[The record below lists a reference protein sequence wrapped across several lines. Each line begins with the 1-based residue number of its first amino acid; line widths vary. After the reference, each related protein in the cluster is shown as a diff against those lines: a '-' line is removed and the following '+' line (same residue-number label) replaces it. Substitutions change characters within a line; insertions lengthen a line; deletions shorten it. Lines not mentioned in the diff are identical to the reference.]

1 MLAFGFQKIEPMKYI
16 RQRVLAAFSML
27 AIVISGCSTH
37 ETADTI
43 FINGTVYT
51 VDEANPKV
59 EAVAVKDGMIQAVG
73 AQQDILKFQGDD
85 TKVVDLNGMTMTPGF
100 IESHAHMMGVGY
112 NKLEIDLMYVKT
124 YDELV
129 EKVAEAVEKAQPGDW
144 ITGRGWHQD
153 KWIEKPDNMVKGFQT
168 HEKLSAVSPDNPVWL
183 RHASGHA
190 AFGNAKAM
198 ELAGVNNLSIE
209 SLQGEVEGGEII
221 KDELGNPTGI
231 FTERAEGIIGKL
243 VPAETEERAE
253 QALELAIEEC
263 LRLGITSFHDAGS
276 GQAYVDRLLRFK
288 EQGRLKIRTYTML
301 TGTQPELLKEWADK
315 GPMIDPDHQVTVRAF
330 KLHTDGALGSRGAWL
345 LEEYSDRPGHFGHE
359 TVPMERVGQVALMAL
374 ESGFQL
380 CSHAIGDRANQEVLD
395 QYEMAFN
402 KFPDLNPK
410 DQRFRIEHAQHLSLD
425 DIARFGEMN
434 VIAAM
439 QAIHMSSDRPWAI
452 DRLGERRIVEGA
464 YVWQKLMEAGATV
477 ANGTDAPVEPLDPLP
492 SFYASVARKTL
503 QGTPEGGYEADQ
515 AMTRAQALKSYTL
528 DGAYAEFEEDFKGSI
543 EVGKAADFTVFDKDI
558 MTIPEMEILNTKAM
572 MTVVGG
578 EIVYEGK

>member
-1 MLAFGFQKIEPMKYI
+1 MSQFKNLLKGLTAGLILL
-16 RQRVLAAFSML
+16 VTACS
-27 AIVISGCSTH
+27 SG
-37 ETADTI
+37 EKADSI
-43 FINGTVYT
+43 YFNGSIYT
-51 VDEANPKV
+51 VDTSNPQV
-59 EAVAVKDGMIQAVG
+59 EAVAVKGGMIMAVG
-73 AQQDILKFQGDD
+73 SKSEIMKLQGDE
-85 TKVVDLNGMTMTPGF
+85 TEMVDLKGQTMTPGF

-112 NKLEIDLMYVKT
+112 NKLELDLMYVKT

-129 EKVAEAVEKAQPGDW
+129 EKVAEAVAKAQPGDW

-153 KWIEKPDNMVKGFQT
+153 KWIEKPDVMVKGFQT
-168 HEKLSAVSPDNPVWL
+168 HDKLSAVSPDNPVWL

-209 SLQGEVEGGEII
+209 SLQGKVEGGEII
-221 KDELGNPTGI
+221 KDDLGNPTGV
-231 FTERAEGIIGKL
+231 FTERAAGIISRL
-243 VPAETEERAE
+243 VPQETEERAE
-253 QALELAIEEC
+253 QALDLAIQEC

-276 GQAYVDRLLRFK
+276 GQDYVDRLLRFK

-301 TGTQPELLKEWADK
+301 TGTSQALLEDWAKK

-359 TVPMERVGQVALMAL
+359 TVPMERVGEVALMAL

-395 QYEMAFN
+395 QYEMAFDKN
-402 KFPDLNPK
+402 PDIDRK
-410 DQRFRIEHAQHLSLD
+410 AQRFRIEHAQHLSLD

-434 VIAAM
+434 IIAAM

-464 YVWQKLMEAGATV
+464 YVWQKLMEAGAV
-477 ANGTDAPVEPLDPLP
+477 VCNGTDAPVEPLDPLP
-492 SFYASVARKTL
+492 SFYASIARKTL
-503 QGTPEGGYEADQ
+503 EGLPEGGYEADQ

-543 EVGKAADFTVFDKDI
+543 EVGKAADFTVFDKNI
-558 MTIPEMEILNTKAM
+558 MTIPEMEILKTKAT

-578 EIVYEGK
+578 EIVFRGE

>member
-1 MLAFGFQKIEPMKYI
+1 MICLTITI
-16 RQRVLAAFSML
+16 
-27 AIVISGCSTH
+27 ISCSPG
-37 ETADTI
+37 EKADSI
-43 FINGTVYT
+43 YFNGSIYT
-51 VDEANPKV
+51 VDESNPQV
-59 EAVAVKDGMIQAVG
+59 EAVAVKDGMIMAVG
-73 AQQDILKFQGDD
+73 SKSDIMKLQGDE
-85 TKVVDLNGMTMTPGF
+85 TEMVDLNGQTMTPGF

-112 NKLEIDLMYVKT
+112 NKLELDLMYVKT

-129 EKVAEAVEKAQPGDW
+129 EKVAEAVAKAQPGDW

-153 KWIEKPDNMVKGFQT
+153 KWIEKPDVMVKGFQT
-168 HEKLSAVSPDNPVWL
+168 HDKLSAVSPDNPVWL

-190 AFGNAKAM
+190 SFGNAKAM
-198 ELAGVNNLSIE
+198 ELAGVNSLSIE

-221 KDELGNPTGI
+221 KDDLGNPTGV
-231 FTERAEGIIGKL
+231 FTERAAGIISKL
-243 VPAETEERAE
+243 VPQETEERAE
-253 QALELAIEEC
+253 QALDLAIQEC

-276 GQAYVDRLLRFK
+276 GQDYIDRLLRFK
-288 EQGRLKIRTYTML
+288 QQGRLKIRTYTML
-301 TGTQPELLKEWADK
+301 TGTSPSLLEAWAEK

-359 TVPMERVGQVALMAL
+359 TVPMERVGEVALMAL

-395 QYEMAFN
+395 QYEMAFD
-402 KFPDLNPK
+402 KFPDLDRK
-410 DQRFRIEHAQHLSLD
+410 AQRFRIEHAQHLSLD

-464 YVWQKLMEAGATV
+464 YVWQKLMESGAV
-477 ANGTDAPVEPLDPLP
+477 VCNGTDAPVEPLDPLP
-492 SFYASVARKTL
+492 SFYASIARKTL
-503 QGTPEGGYEADQ
+503 EGLPEGGYEADQ
-515 AMTRAQALKSYTL
+515 AMTRTQALKSYTL

-543 EVGKAADFTVFDKDI
+543 EVGKAADFTVFNKNI
-558 MTIPEMEILNTKAM
+558 MTIPEAEILKTKAT

-578 EIVYEGK
+578 EIVFKGE

>member
-1 MLAFGFQKIEPMKYI
+1 MSQFKNLIKGLIAGLILL
-16 RQRVLAAFSML
+16 VSACS
-27 AIVISGCSTH
+27 SG
-37 ETADTI
+37 EKADSI
-43 FINGTVYT
+43 YFNGSIYT
-51 VDEANPKV
+51 VDESNPQV
-59 EAVAVKDGMIQAVG
+59 EAVAVKDGMIMAVG
-73 AQQDILKFQGDD
+73 SKSDIMKLQGDE
-85 TKVVDLNGMTMTPGF
+85 TEMVDLKGQTMTPGF

-129 EKVAEAVEKAQPGDW
+129 EKVAEAVAKSQPGDW

-153 KWIEKPDNMVKGFQT
+153 KWIEKPDVMVKGFQT
-168 HEKLSAVSPDNPVWL
+168 HDKLSAVSPDNPVWL

-221 KDELGNPTGI
+221 KDDLGNPTGV
-231 FTERAEGIIGKL
+231 FTERAAGIVSRL
-243 VPAETEERAE
+243 VPQETEERAE
-253 QALELAIEEC
+253 QALDLAIQEC

-301 TGTQPELLKEWADK
+301 TGNSPALLEDWAKK

-359 TVPMERVGQVALMAL
+359 TVPMERVGEVALMAL

-395 QYEMAFN
+395 QYEMAFD
-402 KFPDLNPK
+402 KFPDM
-410 DQRFRIEHAQHLSLD
+410 DRRAQRFRIEHAQHLSLD

-464 YVWQKLMEAGATV
+464 YVWQKLMQAGAIV

-492 SFYASVARKTL
+492 SFYASIARKTL
-503 QGTPEGGYEADQ
+503 EGLPEGGYEADQ

-543 EVGKAADFTVFDKDI
+543 EVGKAADFTIFDKNI
-558 MTIPEMEILNTKAM
+558 MTIPEMEILKTKAT

-578 EIVYEGK
+578 EIVFRGE

>member
-1 MLAFGFQKIEPMKYI
+1 MLTIKNLFKALLICLTI
-16 RQRVLAAFSML
+16 T
-27 AIVISGCSTH
+27 IISCSPG
-37 ETADTI
+37 EKADSI
-43 FINGTVYT
+43 YFNGSIYT
-51 VDEANPKV
+51 VDESNPQV
-59 EAVAVKDGMIQAVG
+59 EAVAVKDGMIMAVG
-73 AQQDILKFQGDD
+73 SKSDIMKLQGDE
-85 TKVVDLNGMTMTPGF
+85 TEMVDLNGQTMTPGF

-112 NKLEIDLMYVKT
+112 NKLELDLMYVKT

-129 EKVAEAVEKAQPGDW
+129 EKVAEAVAKAQPGDW

-153 KWIEKPDNMVKGFQT
+153 KWIEKPDVMVKGFQT
-168 HEKLSAVSPDNPVWL
+168 HDKLSAVSPDNPVWL

-190 AFGNAKAM
+190 SFGNAKAM
-198 ELAGVNNLSIE
+198 ELAGVNSLSIE

-221 KDELGNPTGI
+221 KDDLGNPTGV
-231 FTERAEGIIGKL
+231 FTERAAGIISKL
-243 VPAETEERAE
+243 VPQETEERAE
-253 QALELAIEEC
+253 QALDLAIQEC

-276 GQAYVDRLLRFK
+276 GQDYIDRLLRFK
-288 EQGRLKIRTYTML
+288 QQGRLKIRTYTML
-301 TGTQPELLKEWADK
+301 TGTSPSLLEAWAEK

-359 TVPMERVGQVALMAL
+359 TVPMERVGEVALMAL

-395 QYEMAFN
+395 QYEMAFD
-402 KFPDLNPK
+402 KFPDLDRK
-410 DQRFRIEHAQHLSLD
+410 AQRFRIEHAQHLSLD

-464 YVWQKLMEAGATV
+464 YVWQKLMESGAV
-477 ANGTDAPVEPLDPLP
+477 VCNGTDAPVEPLDPLP
-492 SFYASVARKTL
+492 SFYASIARKTL
-503 QGTPEGGYEADQ
+503 EGLPEGGYEADQ
-515 AMTRAQALKSYTL
+515 AMTRTQALKSYTL

-543 EVGKAADFTVFDKDI
+543 EVGKAADFTVFNKNI
-558 MTIPEMEILNTKAM
+558 MTIPEAEILKTKAT

-578 EIVYEGK
+578 EIVFKGE